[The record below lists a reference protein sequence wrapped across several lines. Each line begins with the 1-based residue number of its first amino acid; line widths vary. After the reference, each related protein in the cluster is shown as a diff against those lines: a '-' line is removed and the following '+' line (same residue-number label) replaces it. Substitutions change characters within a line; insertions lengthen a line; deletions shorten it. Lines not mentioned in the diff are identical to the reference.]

1 VARKAGPL
9 LLLAF
14 LIAVM
19 AGGGGGVTAPWLPR
33 SPDSPLEPVSV
44 EQVRLATLG
53 PGWRLHRME

>member
-14 LIAVM
+14 LVAIM
-19 AGGGGGVTAPWLPR
+19 AGGSGGVTAPWLPR
-33 SPDSPLEPVSV
+33 SPESPLQAVTV
-44 EQVRLATLG
+44 AQVKLATLG